1 MATVACRILKFEAM
15 IEKLIVKNHAF
26 FTTTTTTTTTFSR
39 IISFAYI
46 NFIIIQ
52 NL

>member
-26 FTTTTTTTTTFSR
+26 FTTTTTTTFSR

>member
-26 FTTTTTTTTTFSR
+26 FTTTTTFSR

>member
-26 FTTTTTTTTTFSR
+26 FTTTTTTTTFSR